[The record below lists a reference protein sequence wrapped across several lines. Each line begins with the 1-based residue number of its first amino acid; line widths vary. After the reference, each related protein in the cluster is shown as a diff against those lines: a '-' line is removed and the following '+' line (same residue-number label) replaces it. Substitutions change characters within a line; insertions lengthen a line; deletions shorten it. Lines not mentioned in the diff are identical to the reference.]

1 MTLQR
6 VHDRIVALEGVACSC
21 PDDCDALYAARLRLN
36 RERGTDGQLELG
48 DEAKPVVGQL
58 GVDHDDWGGY

>member
-1 MTLQR
+1 MHAAVQR
-6 VHDRIVALEGVACSC
+6 VK
-21 PDDCDALYAARLRLN
+21 

-48 DEAKPVVGQL
+48 DQAKPVVGQL